1 MKKKFMVASLL
12 CASFAFA
19 HFGVILPSESVV
31 EDEANSKLNLKLEF
45 THPFEKMPMNL
56 ELPNVAEVAINGE
69 KKSILQDLKE
79 QKNGENTFY
88 TTEFEVKEP
97 GIYQFYFDPKPYFEP
112 AEEKF
117 IRHITKTIVDAY
129 GYGDGW
135 DEAIGTKAEI
145 IPLTRPFGL
154 YAGNLF
160 SAKVLYKGKPAAN
173 VEVEVEFYNDK
184 NLKAPSEDHITQV
197 VKTNE
202 NGEFSFVMPLSGW
215 WGFAA
220 LIDDDES
227 IEKDGKK
234 YPVELGAVIWVET
247 KDYLK

>member
-31 EDEANSKLNLKLEF
+31 EDEAKSKLNLKFEF

-56 ELPNVAEVAINGE
+56 ELPNVAEAVVNGE
-69 KKSILQDLKE
+69 KKSILDSLKE
-79 QKNGENTFY
+79 QKNGENSFY
-88 TTEFEVKEP
+88 TAEFDAKEP
-97 GIYQFYFDPKPYFEP
+97 GMYQFYFDPKPYFEP

-135 DEAIGTKAEI
+135 DEPVGAKAEI

-154 YAGNLF
+154 YAGNIF
-160 SAKVLYKGKPAAN
+160 SAKVLYKGKPAADT
-173 VEVEVEFYNDK
+173 EVEVEFYNDK

-197 VKTNE
+197 VKTNA

-220 LIDDDES
+220 LIDDDEE

>member
-1 MKKKFMVASLL
+1 MNKILFASLL
-12 CASFAFA
+12 CATSVFA

-31 EDEANSKLNLKLEF
+31 EDEAKSKLNLKLEF
-45 THPFEKMPMNL
+45 THPFEQNLMNL
-56 ELPNVAEVAINGE
+56 EKPNAFEAVVNGE
-69 KKSILQDLKE
+69 KKSILETLKE
-79 QKNGENTFY
+79 QKNGENSSY
-88 TTEFEVKEP
+88 TAEFDAKEP
-97 GIYQFYFDPKPYFEP
+97 GMYQFYFDPKPYFEP

-129 GYGDGW
+129 GYGEGW
-135 DEAIGTKAEI
+135 DEPVGAKAEI

-154 YAGNLF
+154 YAGNSF
-160 SAKVLYKGKPAAN
+160 SAKVLYKGKPAADT
-173 VEVEVEFYNDK
+173 EVEVEFYNTK

-197 VKTNE
+197 VKTNA
-202 NGEFSFVMPLSGW
+202 NGEFSFVMPLAGW

-220 LIDDDES
+220 LIDDDEE

-234 YPVELGAVIWVET
+234 YPVELGGVIWVET